1 MIAAPETKITAGMT
15 QILFCDPRCFLP
27 LLSFR
32 FYLSAFIFPLLS
44 FAWTVQNSRHAKDLL
59 KTNASG
65 TFPA

>member
-15 QILFCDPRCFLP
+15 RILFCAPRCF
-27 LLSFR
+27 
-32 FYLSAFIFPLLS
+32 AAALS

-65 TFPA
+65 TFPASMKGPAYPTCAL